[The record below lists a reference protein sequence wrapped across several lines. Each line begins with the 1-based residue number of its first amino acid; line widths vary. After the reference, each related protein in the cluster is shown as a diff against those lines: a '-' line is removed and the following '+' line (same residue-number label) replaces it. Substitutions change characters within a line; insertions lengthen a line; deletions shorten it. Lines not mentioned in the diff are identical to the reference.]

1 MVENIT
7 TVSANSNPKDDQ
19 YIFLTFSIQNDP
31 DHSAISLFRES
42 LNLSHAFLN
51 FGTSMG
57 DGKSFTFQAYK
68 WPTCHVELAGDT
80 YNILK

>member
-1 MVENIT
+1 MTI
-7 TVSANSNPKDDQ
+7 
-19 YIFLTFSIQNDP
+19 DP
-31 DHSAISLFRES
+31 DHSAIWLFQES

-80 YNILK
+80 YNILTKVVFEIQANSKQTWSATS